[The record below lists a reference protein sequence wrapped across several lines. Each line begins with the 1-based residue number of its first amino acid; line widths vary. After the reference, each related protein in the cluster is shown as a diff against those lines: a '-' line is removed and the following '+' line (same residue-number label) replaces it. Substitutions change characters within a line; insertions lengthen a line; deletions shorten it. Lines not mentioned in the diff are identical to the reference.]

1 MLVIRKVVQK
11 KRRMGCICLSVVL
24 SALIALSGCRGLRS
38 SQVEEVKAVAAE
50 GDPWI
55 ASNMIGAVDESTP
68 VNVKDDYFLATTKEW
83 LATVKVPSNL
93 MSWGTMDARAVE
105 IQDELLALCND
116 ENIQDQDV
124 EIMRRYMRI
133 EDGWD
138 ARDRLGMDPIRK
150 MAQRIMDID
159 SIDELTEYLI
169 SDEVRSWGNY
179 LDVGEG
185 EPQGESLIGLTP
197 QVRQGREPRVQV
209 ATNKWITEEDLD
221 SDEEVTLEDDAAY
234 LIERLGVSRQEAYW
248 HVDNMIDLELYL
260 SEAMYAEGRT
270 QERLLEPLDKDLAR
284 RIREATENETYLV
297 DMNRSEL
304 LQCAGDFPIERLLEA
319 YGMGEVES
327 FQVLEPMW
335 LIGLGECYNAEDL
348 DLLKSHLLVGL
359 VLDAQYYLD
368 TDAYYASEYDED
380 EFTDEKDEVDESRI
394 IELDEDTEISRSLID
409 TVIVDAPEIASNAY
423 VKHCYAPR
431 TTERVHE
438 ICDQVIGAWRLM
450 VEEEDWLG
458 DESKREATAKLDDMD
473 VYVGSMATLM
483 DVDDIELEGV
493 DSPWEAL
500 YQFRRART
508 NYIVGKLLDPDS
520 SALWISPIEVDAYY
534 SNDDNAI
541 FVGCGYLGGEIFD
554 VGFSIE
560 DQLAVV
566 GHTVGHE
573 VGHAFD
579 GMGVLYDSKGNDRS
593 WMDEKDKA
601 AFDGRRK
608 RVQDY
613 LETIRP
619 LGVEEYDGQQVSDE
633 MIADMAGLKAVLRIA
648 KGIDGFD
655 YKRFFTSYCI
665 GWKSVTTLRDLEDIL
680 AEDTHPLD
688 ATRANVSVMQTDE
701 FVETYGV
708 EPGDGMYLAPEDR
721 ICVW

>member
-1 MLVIRKVVQK
+1 
-11 KRRMGCICLSVVL
+11 
-24 SALIALSGCRGLRS
+24 
-38 SQVEEVKAVAAE
+38 
-50 GDPWI
+50 
-55 ASNMIGAVDESTP
+55 
-68 VNVKDDYFLATTKEW
+68 
-83 LATVKVPSNL
+83 
-93 MSWGTMDARAVE
+93 
-105 IQDELLALCND
+105 
-116 ENIQDQDV
+116 
-124 EIMRRYMRI
+124 
-133 EDGWD
+133 
-138 ARDRLGMDPIRK
+138 
-150 MAQRIMDID
+150 
-159 SIDELTEYLI
+159 
-169 SDEVRSWGNY
+169 
-179 LDVGEG
+179 
-185 EPQGESLIGLTP
+185 
-197 QVRQGREPRVQV
+197 
-209 ATNKWITEEDLD
+209 
-221 SDEEVTLEDDAAY
+221 
-234 LIERLGVSRQEAYW
+234 
-248 HVDNMIDLELYL
+248 
-260 SEAMYAEGRT
+260 
-270 QERLLEPLDKDLAR
+270 
-284 RIREATENETYLV
+284 
-297 DMNRSEL
+297 
-304 LQCAGDFPIERLLEA
+304 
-319 YGMGEVES
+319 
-327 FQVLEPMW
+327 
-335 LIGLGECYNAEDL
+335 
-348 DLLKSHLLVGL
+348 
-359 VLDAQYYLD
+359 
-368 TDAYYASEYDED
+368 
-380 EFTDEKDEVDESRI
+380 
-394 IELDEDTEISRSLID
+394 
-409 TVIVDAPEIASNAY
+409 
-423 VKHCYAPR
+423 
-431 TTERVHE
+431 
-438 ICDQVIGAWRLM
+438 
-450 VEEEDWLG
+450 
-458 DESKREATAKLDDMD
+458 MD

-500 YQFRRART
+500 YQLRKART

-593 WMDEKDKA
+593 WMGEKDKA